1 MSVHFRFDWVDA
13 GPSPDTLARSTMA
26 ALFVE
31 AGGHVVTAAL
41 DRRSRTYSKEI
52 VVPLFSVAEWL
63 VTNWWHIWYE
73 VGDTGEQPPAFES
86 RHNLASAG
94 DGFVLPSLSMT
105 PAAGRVNLEWT
116 RYKPEH
122 ARIEFIDEGSHD
134 VEREELE
141 LEFRDLIDAVLER
154 LHGHPETRTAADGLG
169 RAWNAI
175 NDLDADE
182 LEFSRAAA
190 LLGIDPF
197 EVADHVANAIV
208 AFWERADPSV
218 REDAL
223 ALADQGSLD
232 RVADWL
238 DNAMET
244 LAEHQPENDWTDIR
258 RTLPPPAGVE
268 PWTRGY
274 ALARAARDSTGVDGG
289 RIDFHKVG
297 PLAIPWRET
306 QPPSARIHGLV
317 GTQTPACMTAPRG
330 ESGTRFIVARALG
343 DYLGRSQPGHG
354 LLSSL
359 ATDRQAQSRAFAA
372 EFLAPA
378 DLLRQ
383 RIANDRVDVEQIDDL
398 GQEFG
403 VSSEL
408 IRRQIENH
416 KLARIVAY

>member
-1 MSVHFRFDWVDA
+1 
-13 GPSPDTLARSTMA
+13 
-26 ALFVE
+26 
-31 AGGHVVTAAL
+31 
-41 DRRSRTYSKEI
+41 
-52 VVPLFSVAEWL
+52 VA
-63 VTNWWHIWYE
+63 NH
-73 VGDTGEQPPAFES
+73 
-86 RHNLASAG
+86 
-94 DGFVLPSLSMT
+94 
-105 PAAGRVNLEWT
+105 
-116 RYKPEH
+116 
-122 ARIEFIDEGSHD
+122 
-134 VEREELE
+134 
-141 LEFRDLIDAVLER
+141 
-154 LHGHPETRTAADGLG
+154 
-169 RAWNAI
+169 
-175 NDLDADE
+175 
-182 LEFSRAAA
+182 
-190 LLGIDPF
+190 
-197 EVADHVANAIV
+197 VADAIV

-238 DNAMET
+238 DNAMEA
-244 LAEHQPENDWTDIR
+244 LAEEQQENDWTGSR
-258 RTLPPPAGVE
+258 RTLPSPAGVE

-274 ALARAARDSTGVDGG
+274 ALARAARDTIGVDGG

-330 ESGTRFIVARALG
+330 ESGTRLIIARALG
-343 DYLGRSQPGHG
+343 DYLGRSEPGHG

-378 DLLRQ
+378 DLLRL
-383 RIANDRVDVEQIDDL
+383 RIANDRVDVEQTDDL

-403 VSSEL
+403 ISSEL

-416 KLARIVAY
+416 QLARIVAY